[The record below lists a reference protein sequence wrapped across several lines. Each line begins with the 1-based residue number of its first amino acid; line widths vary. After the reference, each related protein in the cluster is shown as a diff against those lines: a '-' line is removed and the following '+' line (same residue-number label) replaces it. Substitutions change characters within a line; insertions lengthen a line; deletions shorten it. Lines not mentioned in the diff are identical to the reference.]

1 MSHRVFVGKL
11 APDSVT
17 EADLNDAFS
26 KYGEV
31 LKIDIKTTYAF
42 VFYDSPEECE
52 AAIKYMDGQNVNGNL
67 IIVQSARGS
76 QRDSNVNKAKQTRRN
91 DDLRLTITGLDHRTS
106 WQDLKDWAREA
117 GDVTFANVFNRD
129 NHTVGVIEYTVL
141 SQLSFAF
148 SQ

>member
-1 MSHRVFVGKL
+1 MSHRVFVGKIV
-11 APDSVT
+11 PDSVT
-17 EADLNDAFS
+17 EADLNDVFS

-31 LKIDIKTTYAF
+31 MKIDVKSTYAF

-67 IIVQSARGS
+67 IIVQSARGTP
-76 QRDSNVNKAKQTRRN
+76 RDNNKVKQTRRN
-91 DDLRLTITGLDHRTS
+91 DDLRLAVIGLDQRTS

-129 NHTVGVIEYTVL
+129 NKTVGVIEYTVL
-141 SQLSFAF
+141 PQ
-148 SQ
+148 